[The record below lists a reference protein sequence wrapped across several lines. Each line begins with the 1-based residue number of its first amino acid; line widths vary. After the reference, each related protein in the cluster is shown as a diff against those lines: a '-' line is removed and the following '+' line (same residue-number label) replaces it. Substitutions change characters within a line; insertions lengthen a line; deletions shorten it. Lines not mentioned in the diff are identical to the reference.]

1 MAAGCGGR
9 GSVVLDEVQMEGKRR
24 MSAAEFMRGYQIRS
38 GERLGLERSAARWRA
53 FCVEAWCAGE
63 ACGGRA
69 DGFRGRG
76 DCEVSP
82 SRAAAFEIL
91 TWWPRVRA

>member
-38 GERLGLERSAARWRA
+38 GERLGL
-53 FCVEAWCAGE
+53 
-63 ACGGRA
+63 
-69 DGFRGRG
+69 
-76 DCEVSP
+76 
-82 SRAAAFEIL
+82 
-91 TWWPRVRA
+91 